1 MWLLGRP
8 AKDSNPSNGA
18 EDDSSSDEW
27 LDVLKADG
35 IVMEGV
41 SPVLELEGKEE
52 GAEGL
57 VEEAA
62 EAHPQLEE
70 VPSDDPGAG
79 QEAWWFN
86 EL

>member
-1 MWLLGRP
+1 
-8 AKDSNPSNGA
+8 
-18 EDDSSSDEW
+18 
-27 LDVLKADG
+27 
-35 IVMEGV
+35 MEGV

-70 VPSDDPGAG
+70 VPSDDPCAG
-79 QEAWWFN
+79 QEA
-86 EL
+86 

>member
-1 MWLLGRP
+1 
-8 AKDSNPSNGA
+8 
-18 EDDSSSDEW
+18 
-27 LDVLKADG
+27 
-35 IVMEGV
+35 MEGV

-79 QEAWWFN
+79 QEA
-86 EL
+86 